1 MSTSSEIDQLEA
13 KLRAEMAADR
23 ALGTASRHALA
34 ASVQQIL
41 IQLAE
46 MGGRSS
52 ADKWV
57 VRFLI
62 AAVSIET
69 TFIFTNMGKLL

>member
-1 MSTSSEIDQLEA
+1 
-13 KLRAEMAADR
+13 MAADR

-69 TFIFTNMGKLL
+69 TFIFTNLGKLL